1 VDKYEQLEE
10 LAKRLIDLELA
21 VEDLESSAATAE
33 ENAELLRLTRR
44 RDELRASVDALQAE
58 LHRLA
63 VERLLAALAA
73 GA

>member
-1 VDKYEQLEE
+1 MDKYEQLEE